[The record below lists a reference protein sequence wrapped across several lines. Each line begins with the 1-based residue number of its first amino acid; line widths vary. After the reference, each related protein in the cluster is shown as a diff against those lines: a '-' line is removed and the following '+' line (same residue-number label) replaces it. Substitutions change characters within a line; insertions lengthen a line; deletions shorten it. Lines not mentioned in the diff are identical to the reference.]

1 MILRGDH
8 GDDGTAVG
16 KGHDRELF
24 AIQELFDQY
33 PPAGLSERRLLHHV
47 ANRLTRVIPG
57 GCHHDSLALSQSIGF
72 HDDRNRMLIQIG
84 QCRFDTIKAA
94 SARRENTVIRQQ
106 LLRKTL
112 ARFNAGRR
120 LRRAENAQFCLAEF
134 VCDPQRQRR
143 FRSHDSEVDFLGDG
157 EVLEAGDII
166 GGNRHARCQ
175 PIDSG
180 VAGRAEEPRDAR
192 ALRDLPDQCMLA
204 PTAPD
209 DKNLHFETRVDI
221 DVPVAGSSS
230 RFSTRQKRAG
240 AADHFSS

>member
-8 GDDGTAVG
+8 GDDGITVG

-24 AIQELFDQY
+24 AIQELFDHY
-33 PPAGLSERRLLHHV
+33 PPAGQSERRLLHHV
-47 ANRLTRVIPG
+47 ANRLTRLIPG

-94 SARRENTVIRQQ
+94 SARRENIVIRQK

-112 ARFNAGRR
+112 ARFKAGRR
-120 LRRAENAQFCLAEF
+120 LRRAEDAQFCLAEF

-180 VAGRAEEPRDAR
+180 IAGCTEQSGDTR
-192 ALRDLPDQCMLA
+192 ALRNLPNQRMLA

-209 DKNLHFETRVDI
+209 DKNLHGKTCMDGEFNPEKCSNRISVS
-221 DVPVAGSSS
+221 PV
-230 RFSTRQKRAG
+230 
-240 AADHFSS
+240 

>member
-33 PPAGLSERRLLHHV
+33 PPAGLSERRLLHHI

-120 LRRAENAQFCLAEF
+120 LRRAEDAQICLAEF
-134 VCDPQRQRR
+134 VCNPQRQRR
-143 FRSHDSEVDFLGDG
+143 FRTHDREVDFLGDG

-180 VAGRAEEPRDAR
+180 VAGRAEEPGDAR

-209 DKNLHFETRVDI
+209 DKNPHVSALFKRNVKMVKVTLRHDHRR
-221 DVPVAGSSS
+221 S
-230 RFSTRQKRAG
+230 RPLKMIV
-240 AADHFSS
+240 